1 MSKIE
6 SWEKQKGETSLAFA
20 AFMVYRDFGPERNI
34 KKALRRIERD
44 EAVVSRKY
52 RTWRFWATRYHWI
65 ERAADYDSDL
75 DRVTLAERRRLI
87 KEREKALLQTSGK
100 MLVVVDDKVSTMQ
113 QGELTQNNVPNW
125 YRAVAQTEREVL
137 GLGKEEDG
145 KEQQQNKPIEV
156 KFDSAFE
163 ELCKKKEDE

>member
-6 SWEKQKGETSLAFA
+6 SWERQKGETSLAFA
-20 AFMVYRDFGPERNI
+20 AFSVYRDYGPCRNI
-34 KKALRRIERD
+34 KKALRSIVQD

-137 GLGKEEDG
+137 GLGKEEGG
-145 KEQQQNKPIEV
+145 KEQQQNRPIEV